1 MKDAIKT
8 KFKKLIV
15 KQAQRLITE
24 AVVIDDSL
32 KNQIKDFYDLQMEV
46 SELEAKLNEAK
57 QKFGQVKEL
66 LDPVIGSMKEVN
78 QKLLDV
84 EDYVIEVK
92 KHSYDRSSVSYK
104 DAFELGLSKVNE
116 ATRKILL
123 QAAEA
128 QTKISK
134 VGASF
139 SIKKKN
145 KLGEVSFSYNLD
157 GDTVK
162 KLKDKLMG
170 VINKFTNL
178 FAKESEN
185 IETGAEEMRDAL
197 RNK

>member
-1 MKDAIKT
+1 MKDNIKSR
-8 KFKKLIV
+8 FRRLVI
-15 KQAQRLITE
+15 KQAQRLLSE
-24 AVVIDDSL
+24 AVVIDESL

-46 SELEAKLNEAK
+46 SQLEAKLNEAK
-57 QKFGQVKEL
+57 QKYGQIKDV
-66 LDPVIGSMKEVN
+66 LDPVISGMKEVN
-78 QKLLDV
+78 QKLLVV

-92 KHSYDRSSVSYK
+92 KHSYDRTSVSYK

-128 QTKISK
+128 QTKVSK

-145 KLGEVSFSYNLD
+145 ELGEVAFSYNLD

-178 FAKESEN
+178 FTKQSEN
-185 IETGAEEMRDAL
+185 IETGTEEMRDAL
-197 RNK
+197 RGK